1 MPSDCKDKQEHSL
14 VLSIDAMG
22 GDKGPKVVIDG
33 IAKSLE
39 KYSDTNFIIHGQKS
53 QLSSLIES
61 HPEISAQC
69 KIVQC
74 EDIVTMEDKPSNVI
88 RNGSRSSMWST
99 IEAVRN
105 KQASIA
111 ISCGNTGAL
120 MALSMVR
127 LRKLPGVIRPAIA
140 CLWPS
145 TNKHGLNIV
154 LDVGADVKADALDLS
169 QYAQM
174 GVSYARNGL
183 HINQPRVGL
192 LNIGTEQHKG
202 RPIIKQAYDLIN
214 AKAKTGNYTFI
225 GFVEGSDIPS
235 AKVDVIV
242 TDGFTGNIALKT
254 GEGTAKLIR
263 ERLDKVY
270 RSTLLSRISALLSAR
285 ELQKFANGI
294 DPRRVNGGVFLGLN
308 GTVIKSHGD
317 SDPTGVAAAIELAI
331 NLTKSGFNEKLAARI
346 ASETE
351 GL

>member
-1 MPSDCKDKQEHSL
+1 MHSEFKDKKEKAL
-14 VLSIDAMG
+14 VISIDAMG

-33 IAKSLE
+33 IYKSLK
-39 KYSDTNFIIHGQKS
+39 KYPNTYFIIHGKKD
-53 QLSSLIES
+53 QLSPLIKS
-61 HPEISAQC
+61 SPKILAQSEL
-69 KIVQC
+69 VQC
-74 EDIVTMEDKPSNVI
+74 EDVVTMEDKPSHVI
-88 RNGSRSSMWST
+88 RNGSNTSMWST
-99 IEAVRN
+99 IESVRN
-105 KQASIA
+105 KSASIA

-120 MALSMVR
+120 MALSVVR

-145 TNKHGLNIV
+145 KNKHGLNIV

-183 HINQPRVGL
+183 NIKEPRVGL
-192 LNIGTEQHKG
+192 LNIGTEQNKG
-202 RPIIKQAYDLIN
+202 RPTIKQAYDLIKD
-214 AKAKTGNYTFI
+214 KAENGNYNFV

-242 TDGFTGNIALKT
+242 TDGFTGNVALKT

-263 ERLDKVY
+263 ERLAKVY
-270 RSTLLSRISALLSAR
+270 KSSLLSRISALLSAS
-285 ELQKFANGI
+285 ELQKFAHGI

-308 GTVIKSHGD
+308 GTIIKSHGD

-331 NLTKSGFNEKLAARI
+331 NLTSSGFNEKLAARI

-351 GL
+351 

>member
-1 MPSDCKDKQEHSL
+1 LPSDYKDKQKQPL
-14 VLSIDAMG
+14 VISIDAMG
-22 GDKGPKVVIDG
+22 GDRGPKVVIDG
-33 IAKSLE
+33 ISKSLK

-53 QLSSLIES
+53 QLSALIEN
-61 HPEISAQC
+61 HPENFAQC
-69 KIVQC
+69 KIVPC

-145 TNKHGLNIV
+145 TNKHGLNIL

-183 HINQPRVGL
+183 NINQPRVGL

-214 AKAKTGNYTFI
+214 AKAKTGNYKFV

-263 ERLDKVY
+263 ERLNKVY
-270 RSTLLSRISALLSAR
+270 RSTILSRISALLAAR

>member
-1 MPSDCKDKQEHSL
+1 MYKRQVLFSTVAVRKGFSNHSIISSVKGAIEGLTVSLAAELAPEIRVNCIAPSLTETGMTK
-14 VLSIDAMG
+14 SIISNDNIKKA
-22 GDKGPKVVIDG
+22 IE
-33 IAKSLE
+33 SFLE
-39 KYSDTNFIIHGQKS
+39 KYPDTNFIIHGQKS

-145 TNKHGLNIV
+145 KNKHGLNIV

-183 HINQPRVGL
+183 NINEPRVGL

-202 RPIIKQAYDLIN
+202 RPIIKQAYELIN
-214 AKAKTGNYTFI
+214 EKAETGNYNFV

-254 GEGTAKLIR
+254 AEGTSKFIISELRKALGSTILGKFSSLSIGIIR
-263 ERLDKVY
+263 SEYVC
-270 RSTLLSRISALLSAR
+270 
-285 ELQKFANGI
+285 
-294 DPRRVNGGVFLGLN
+294 GGQSPSITNDFF
-308 GTVIKSHGD
+308 
-317 SDPTGVAAAIELAI
+317 P
-331 NLTKSGFNEKLAARI
+331 
-346 ASETE
+346 
-351 GL
+351 